1 MGTATTKALRQRQ
14 VSQEPGTA
22 EAPVARVQRGSGGV
36 HGGWRGS
43 QDQIMQ
49 ALEDLVRTLGF
60 IPSGW
65 RVVSKNVVR
74 SDPGF

>member
-1 MGTATTKALRQRQ
+1 MTG
-14 VSQEPGTA
+14 PGTA
-22 EAPVARVQRGSGGV
+22 ETPLARVQRGSGRMD
-36 HGGWRGS
+36 GGWRGS

-65 RVVSKNVVR
+65 RVVSKNLVR
-74 SDPGF
+74 SEPGF